1 MSFFER
7 FWYDIKDEIKL
18 REDILFL
25 IKHEQLIIVD
35 PGIVE
40 NDESSSHYSDII
52 DQKTFGHRFALK
64 TFNFTAKSAWQL
76 DIFGHGI
83 TNLLLNGKTGYDS

>member
-25 IKHEQLIIVD
+25 IKHE
-35 PGIVE
+35 
-40 NDESSSHYSDII
+40 
-52 DQKTFGHRFALK
+52 
-64 TFNFTAKSAWQL
+64 
-76 DIFGHGI
+76 
-83 TNLLLNGKTGYDS
+83 